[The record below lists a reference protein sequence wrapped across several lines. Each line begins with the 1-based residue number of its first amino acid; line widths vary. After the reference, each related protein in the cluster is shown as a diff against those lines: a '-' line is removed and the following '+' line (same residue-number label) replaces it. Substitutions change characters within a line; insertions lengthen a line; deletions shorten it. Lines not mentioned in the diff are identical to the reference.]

1 MNRQQL
7 IETIADETEQTK
19 ADTNRFLDAF
29 IDTVQRNMRKEEVK
43 LVGFGTFKTARR
55 KARTGRNP
63 QTGEEIKIKARTVPV
78 FRPGAQLREFVQKGK

>member
-7 IETIADETEQTK
+7 IEVIADETSQTK

-29 IDTVQRNMRKEEVK
+29 IDTVQRNMRKDEVK

-63 QTGEEIKIKARTVPV
+63 QTGEELRIKARTVPI
-78 FRPGAQLREFVQKGK
+78 FRPGAQLHEYVQRGK

>member
-7 IETIADETEQTK
+7 IEAIAKETSHTK

-29 IDTVQRNMRKEEVK
+29 INTVQRNMRKDEVK
-43 LVGFGTFKTARR
+43 LIGFGTFKTSRR

-63 QTGEEIKIKARTVPV
+63 QTGEELRIKARTVPI
-78 FRPGAQLREFVQKGK
+78 FRPGAQLREYVQRGK